1 MAARTLTFVVVN
13 SQHIAVVVFSVVAT
27 LLFSRTLYVYSFCR
41 GSGLYVNSLSRC
53 MISYIVF
60 NIIGLVTSVP
70 YYVYKL
76 LFIDQSSP
84 EFELWISTI
93 GITYLGLMP
102 FTVFFLAL
110 ERCLAIQFRL
120 TKKVEKILFATNI
133 TSVLGIIV
141 VNFVVRSFGYR
152 AYFFFVLKVPI
163 GVFNTCACG
172 FLIWKLR
179 KFKSKNANN
188 VKNTIVKFTCITE
201 LILEFLP
208 NLVASIIILTVG
220 IDFFD
225 YTGSFCS
232 TTQCLNV
239 MICAIVYS
247 RTLHSKNE
255 DSTVVSTE
263 TRKIMVQN
271 GKHGNLGPPAGLQ
284 AFDRRIS
291 NFNIRV

>member
-1 MAARTLTFVVVN
+1 MATSTLTFVVLN
-13 SQHIAVVVFSVVAT
+13 SQNIALILFSVVAT

-70 YYVYKL
+70 YYVYI
-76 LFIDQSSP
+76 FINQSSP
-84 EFELWISTI
+84 ESEFWLGTI
-93 GITYLGLMP
+93 GTTYLGLMP

-120 TKKVEKILFATNI
+120 TKKLEKILFTANI
-133 TSVLGIIV
+133 ISVLAIIV
-141 VNFVVRSFGYR
+141 QNFVVWSFGYR
-152 AYFFFVLKVPI
+152 SYFVFLLKVPI

-179 KFKSKNANN
+179 KLKNANN
-188 VKNTIVKFTCITE
+188 VKNTIVKCTCITE
-201 LILEFLP
+201 FILEFLP
-208 NLVASIIILTVG
+208 NLVATIIILTVG
-220 IDFFD
+220 KDFFD
-225 YTGSFCS
+225 YTGPFPGTAQS
-232 TTQCLNV
+232 LNV

-255 DSTVVSTE
+255 SSTVVRTVA
-263 TRKIMVQN
+263 RNIMVQN
-271 GKHGNLGPPAGLQ
+271 GKHGNLGPSAGLQ
-284 AFDRRIS
+284 ACERRIS
-291 NFNIRV
+291 NFNIHV